1 MEGRIAAGG
10 MGIVYRA
17 HDVALDRWVAVK
29 VLRPEL
35 ATAVARERFLR
46 EAKLLARLQHSN
58 ILPVHRAETRDGLS
72 YYVMD
77 FIEGQTLADRL
88 AAGPLPVDMVLR
100 LARDLVEALAAA
112 HAAGIVHRD
121 VKPQN
126 IFFVGYRALL
136 GDFGIAHDATNDS
149 QELTEDGA
157 LVGTRAY
164 MSPEQLRGE
173 PATERSDQYSAA
185 AVLYEAATGRRW
197 KALEAPADANWRGV
211 PRPMARLL
219 LRGLAVDPAR
229 RWGSMREARR
239 VFDRARFRRGR
250 LLTTVGIITAVVVLG
265 RLLVHFAPPPS
276 RPSDHRTLAVLPF
289 SVVGAPTDPL
299 GREVAEATYINLYS
313 FPSLTRADF
322 DRAADWRRDHPGE
335 EPASAARALDVG
347 RAISGKITRRG
358 DTLLLQLIIPDSGSG
373 AALTPIHL
381 STVHG
386 DARDLG
392 RKAAIAIGM
401 QLGAPPGTEPT
412 NLASNNPEA
421 VGQFMRGEAL
431 FDADAWHLAARSYAA
446 AVAFDSSFA
455 LARWRLLVAR
465 LWARE
470 SSWEEASALARCCAD
485 KLPPLQSGLVHAM
498 SDTNLL
504 QRFRAFDSL
513 TSAFG
518 AGGALPL
525 VFASD
530 LFHRGPLVGRGLT
543 ASLDMFEQAITSSPG
558 GTPAPAY
565 DHLVWGKSRLGDREA
580 ARRWL
585 AARIQ
590 LGTHVEGEPPVVD
603 FLQLGYDLRWV
614 PWRSRLKLWLL
625 SRFSSDED
633 IGQLGR
639 FFRFSAAWDLPEGQH
654 EVGKV
659 IASRLLARD
668 RASGLEAQ
676 ALAQFTW
683 GRVTDGLALVDSAAI
698 AFRSQEAELQRRQW
712 RLMLPVLGA
721 GRASDTEESTA
732 REWLRAESMGGPAAA
747 RARWTLAVDAVQLGD
762 STAAAGFIRA
772 LDALGATDPAAPP
785 LARLARAILRGQGDP
800 RGALDETE
808 VLLAFDSPAPG
819 QDIFARSVLH
829 LSRARWFEAIGR
841 RDAAI
846 REILW
851 YENSDTYRFPVQ
863 EAQKME
869 VDAVASVAARVTRA
883 RLLLQAGEPAE
894 ACRMLARVHQL
905 WRDADASVAPRAAE
919 ADSLLR
925 TGCP

>member
-1 MEGRIAAGG
+1 
-10 MGIVYRA
+10 
-17 HDVALDRWVAVK
+17 
-29 VLRPEL
+29 
-35 ATAVARERFLR
+35 
-46 EAKLLARLQHSN
+46 
-58 ILPVHRAETRDGLS
+58 
-72 YYVMD
+72 
-77 FIEGQTLADRL
+77 
-88 AAGPLPVDMVLR
+88 
-100 LARDLVEALAAA
+100 
-112 HAAGIVHRD
+112 
-121 VKPQN
+121 
-126 IFFVGYRALL
+126 
-136 GDFGIAHDATNDS
+136 
-149 QELTEDGA
+149 
-157 LVGTRAY
+157 
-164 MSPEQLRGE
+164 
-173 PATERSDQYSAA
+173 
-185 AVLYEAATGRRW
+185 
-197 KALEAPADANWRGV
+197 
-211 PRPMARLL
+211 
-219 LRGLAVDPAR
+219 
-229 RWGSMREARR
+229 
-239 VFDRARFRRGR
+239 
-250 LLTTVGIITAVVVLG
+250 
-265 RLLVHFAPPPS
+265 
-276 RPSDHRTLAVLPF
+276 
-289 SVVGAPTDPL
+289 
-299 GREVAEATYINLYS
+299 
-313 FPSLTRADF
+313 
-322 DRAADWRRDHPGE
+322 
-335 EPASAARALDVG
+335 
-347 RAISGKITRRG
+347 
-358 DTLLLQLIIPDSGSG
+358 
-373 AALTPIHL
+373 
-381 STVHG
+381 
-386 DARDLG
+386 
-392 RKAAIAIGM
+392 
-401 QLGAPPGTEPT
+401 
-412 NLASNNPEA
+412 
-421 VGQFMRGEAL
+421 
-431 FDADAWHLAARSYAA
+431 
-446 AVAFDSSFA
+446 
-455 LARWRLLVAR
+455 
-465 LWARE
+465 
-470 SSWEEASALARCCAD
+470 
-485 KLPPLQSGLVHAM
+485 
-498 SDTNLL
+498 
-504 QRFRAFDSL
+504 
-513 TSAFG
+513 
-518 AGGALPL
+518 
-525 VFASD
+525 
-530 LFHRGPLVGRGLT
+530 
-543 ASLDMFEQAITSSPG
+543 MFEQAITSSPG